1 MNSRQPVMKMFK
13 RKQRS
18 EERRIRR
25 LLTLLMLLPLILLLF
40 CTRTLEVPFVCFWLC
55 FHGDGCLLLRTKL
68 FCCCGTPGHG

>member
-1 MNSRQPVMKMFK
+1 MMKMFK
-13 RKQRS
+13 REQRS

-25 LLTLLMLLPLILLLF
+25 LLTLLMLLMLLPLILLLF